1 MPAHNARTSRPHAD
15 LTTNN
20 SSRGRTGRNTNAG
33 AAAGIAAAGLLV
45 AVPAAAAPPPTALT
59 AFWQPA
65 DSFDLFFSRQLSAAG
80 PPVGTLAQ
88 FLW

>member
-15 LTTNN
+15 LTTKN
-20 SSRGRTGRNTNAG
+20 SSRGRTGRNTNGG
-33 AAAGIAAAGLLV
+33 AATGIAAAVLV
-45 AVPAAAAPPPTALT
+45 VVPAAAEPPLTALT

-65 DSFDLFFSRQLSAAG
+65 DSFELFFSRQLSAAE

-88 FLW
+88 FLR